1 MHYRYHHNNEN
12 EAFEMARARQT
23 PEPEAATPHRKST
36 IFQSNA
42 SNPDFVPG
50 YSVLRVEQVKHM
62 TNDKDKTRLMNTIV
76 DDIVASVASIQEYHQ
91 NGLLSDENVF
101 QVSTMI
107 QCMGQSSLSV
117 QDQLEK
123 KIASLKRQN
132 IQQRQE
138 YMELA
143 HKMDAM
149 GQTYAT
155 KVGRLEEVV
164 RVLKDRIA
172 RAAWRGPQS
181 KSEKDFEERLYR
193 YLEEAA
199 MNRGYDPQE
208 QMVQDEDNADGEWEE
223 DNIQDDGQMEGL

>member
-1 MHYRYHHNNEN
+1 M
-12 EAFEMARARQT
+12 Q
-23 PEPEAATPHRKST
+23 
-36 IFQSNA
+36 
-42 SNPDFVPG
+42 
-50 YSVLRVEQVKHM
+50 
-62 TNDKDKTRLMNTIV
+62 DK
-76 DDIVASVASIQEYHQ
+76 
-91 NGLLSDENVF
+91 
-101 QVSTMI
+101 
-107 QCMGQSSLSV
+107 
-117 QDQLEK
+117 LEK

-138 YMELA
+138 YIELA

-149 GQTYAT
+149 GQTYVT

-172 RAAWRGPQS
+172 WVGRRGPQS

-223 DNIQDDGQMEGL
+223 DNI